1 MTIVD
6 PEIGNQVRNKAAEIC
21 TDHAAARA
29 AWARVAAD
37 SRCHGK
43 TSRAARFAMLQ
54 VIADGGSISDAEK
67 AAWAVLE

>member
-1 MTIVD
+1 MIIVD
-6 PEIGNQVRNKAAEIC
+6 KKTGDSIRNKALKVC

-29 AWARVAAD
+29 AWECVAAD
-37 SRCHGK
+37 GRCHGK

-54 VIADGGSISDAEK
+54 VLADGGSIPEAQT